1 MALISNTRGI
11 NHVEAVER
19 DAGLAGVFDCGG
31 GACTVCL
38 FVEQRQSCGGPNA
51 ASAHTNRVGDA
62 KPVRIAESLGV
73 TEPFDFAESIGV
85 TEPFDFAQPFSV
97 AESIRKSDTDLGP
110 DGLRDPGR

>member
-1 MALISNTRGI
+1 MISNTQGI

-62 KPVRIAESLGV
+62 KPVRIAEPLGV
-73 TEPFDFAESIGV
+73 TIALGV
-85 TEPFDFAQPFSV
+85 SEPFDFAQPFSV

-110 DGLRDPGR
+110 DGLRYPGR

>member
-1 MALISNTRGI
+1 LISNTQGI

-62 KPVRIAESLGV
+62 KPVRIAEPLRVAIALGV
-73 TEPFDFAESIGV
+73 SEPI
-85 TEPFDFAQPFSV
+85 DFAQPFSV

-110 DGLRDPGR
+110 DGVRDTRR

>member
-1 MALISNTRGI
+1 MISNTQGI
-11 NHVEAVER
+11 NHVEAVKR

-62 KPVRIAESLGV
+62 KPVRIAEPLRVTIALGV
-73 TEPFDFAESIGV
+73 S
-85 TEPFDFAQPFSV
+85 EPFDFAQPFSV

-110 DGLRDPGR
+110 DGLRYPGR

>member
-1 MALISNTRGI
+1 MISNTQGI

-62 KPVRIAESLGV
+62 KPVRIAEPLRVTIALGV
-73 TEPFDFAESIGV
+73 S
-85 TEPFDFAQPFSV
+85 EPFDFAQPFSV